1 MRSAKVAVRL
11 ASALGVAASV
21 TACSNTIDNVPP
33 APATIQLTSTQETS
47 LDSIG
52 RAIKQGNPTNPDL
65 QALVDSTLL
74 VLHAGVEAKRI
85 DITTDLTSVPLYF
98 VGVHR
103 AVSHTTGSFSTWT
116 LVGFDSFG
124 ALANLIEVAGF
135 AQNGTATPPSSVA
148 ATIGDGTGFVNG
160 MLLQIGANG
169 AVTTYRATGGAVGF
183 SSTAGGAA
191 CPGTMP
197 ANVTCALE
205 TMHVHFTLS
214 GAAKTASQP
223 VDVDVPALRLSYT
236 AP

>member
-1 MRSAKVAVRL
+1 MRSSAAAARL
-11 ASALGVAASV
+11 ASVLGVMASLV
-21 TACSNTIDNVPP
+21 GCGGSTVDVLPP
-33 APATIQLTSTQETS
+33 PATIQLTATQETS
-47 LDSIG
+47 LDSVG

-85 DITTDLTSVPLYF
+85 DITTDLTSAPLYF

-103 AVSHTTGSFSTWT
+103 AVSRPTGSFSTWT
-116 LVGFDSFG
+116 LVGFDSPST
-124 ALANLIEVAGF
+124 LANLVEVSGF
-135 AQNGTATPPSSVA
+135 AQSGNATPPSSVS

-160 MLLQIGANG
+160 MLLQVGSNG

-183 SSTAGGAA
+183 SSTAGGGA

-197 ANVTCALE
+197 ANVTCTLE

-214 GAAKTASQP
+214 GAARTASQTA
-223 VDVDVPALRLSYT
+223 DVDVPALRLTYN

>member
-1 MRSAKVAVRL
+1 MRSAKFAVRF
-11 ASALGVAASV
+11 ASALGVAAWV
-21 TACSNTIDNVPP
+21 TACNNTIDNLPP
-33 APATIQLTSTQETS
+33 TPATIQLTSVQEAS

-52 RAIKQGNPTNPDL
+52 RAIKQGNPSNPDV
-65 QALVDSTLL
+65 QSLVDSTLL

-103 AVSHTTGSFSTWT
+103 AVSRATGSFSTWT

-124 ALANLIEVAGF
+124 ALANLIEVSGF
-135 AQNGTATPPSSVA
+135 AQSGNATAPSSVTG
-148 ATIGDGTGFVNG
+148 TIGDGSGVVNG

-169 AVTTYRATGGAVGF
+169 TVTTYHATGGAVGI
-183 SSTAGGAA
+183 SSTAGGAG

-197 ANVTCALE
+197 ANVTCSLE

-214 GAAKTASQP
+214 GASKTASQP
-223 VDVDVPALRLSYT
+223 VDVDVPALRLSYV

>member
-1 MRSAKVAVRL
+1 MRGTAGTVRL
-11 ASALGVAASV
+11 ASTVAAAV
-21 TACSNTIDNVPP
+21 MVVACNSTIDVLPPP
-33 APATIQLTSTQETS
+33 ATLQLTSTQEAS

-52 RAIKQGNPTNPDL
+52 QVIKQANPTNPDL
-65 QALVDSTLL
+65 QSLVDSTLL
-74 VLHAGVEAKRI
+74 VLHAGIEAKRV
-85 DITTDLTSVPLYF
+85 DITTDLTTAPLYF

-103 AVSHTTGSFSTWT
+103 AVSRPNGSFSTWT
-116 LVGFDSFG
+116 LVGFDSF
-124 ALANLIEVAGF
+124 ASLSSLVEVSGF
-135 AQNGTATPPSSVA
+135 AQNGSATAPSSVS

-160 MLLQIGANG
+160 MLLQVGTNG
-169 AVTTYRATGGAVGF
+169 AVTTYRATAGAVGF

-197 ANVTCALE
+197 ANVTCTLE

-223 VDVDVPALRLSYT
+223 ADVDVPALRLSYS